1 MKHFS
6 RRILQKGFAQKLS
19 KKKYESMKIT
29 TQVAENLD
37 PEEFI
42 ETRSLCSHS
51 NLSSN
56 SNTAQIIKFSMK
68 DFFSK
73 CDQIRRKL
81 RIWSH
86 LLKKSLMENFIFC
99 AVQVLQKNLNQ
110 QLS

>member
-1 MKHFS
+1 MKHFF

-73 CDQIRRKL
+73 CDQIVHLNSRWSNVNLSFYSML
-81 RIWSH
+81 RACFG
-86 LLKKSLMENFIFC
+86 K
-99 AVQVLQKNLNQ
+99 
-110 QLS
+110 

>member
-1 MKHFS
+1 
-6 RRILQKGFAQKLS
+6 
-19 KKKYESMKIT
+19 MKIT

-73 CDQIRRKL
+73 CEEIFNGKL
-81 RIWSH
+81 YFLCSA
-86 LLKKSLMENFIFC
+86 SLTKELESATKLELIEIF
-99 AVQVLQKNLNQ
+99 LI
-110 QLS
+110 